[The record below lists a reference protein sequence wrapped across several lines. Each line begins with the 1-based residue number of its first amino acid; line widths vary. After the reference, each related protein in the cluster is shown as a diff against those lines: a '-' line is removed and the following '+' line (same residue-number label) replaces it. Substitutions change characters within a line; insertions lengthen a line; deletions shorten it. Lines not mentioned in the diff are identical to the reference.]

1 MRMAYKSLNIRE
13 VESYLRDIDFFK
25 QHENF
30 HTEEIGDG
38 NLNLVF
44 RVSSESGK
52 SAILKQA
59 LPYLKVFGDKWPL
72 SLERNKLEA
81 EALKIQNKLAPG
93 LVPKVYRVDEELA
106 LTIMEDLSKLEIMRL
121 GTIKMKKYPKFSDHI
136 STFLANMI
144 FYTSDFFM
152 DPLEKKKLVIKF
164 TNPDI
169 CKITEDLIFTEP
181 YYDCPRNKVN
191 PALRPYLESKF
202 WKREYLWH
210 EASKLKY
217 NFLTRAES
225 LIHGDLHTGSIFIS
239 ETETK
244 VFDAEFAYFGPSAF
258 DPGLLIGNIL
268 INYVSWDGKD
278 QPLEVIRNYRTYL
291 LNTIEGIYEE
301 FIRKFTEKHKEEV
314 RDVSFRNICYL
325 DTHLKE
331 FFWDMIGYAA
341 TVMIRRMHGLA
352 HNIDVD
358 GIEDLKRRSEVQ
370 ISVLELATSLMMSRY
385 RFKSIRDVTYYIKSF
400 IF

>member
-1 MRMAYKSLNIRE
+1 MVYKSLDIAE
-13 VESYLRDIDFFK
+13 VEKYVRNREFFK
-25 QHENF
+25 QHESLRS
-30 HTEEIGDG
+30 EEVGDG
-38 NLNLVF
+38 NINLVF
-44 RVSSESGK
+44 RVSNASGK
-52 SAILKQA
+52 SVIIKQA
-59 LPYLKVFGDKWPL
+59 LPYLRICGDKWPL
-72 SLERNKLEA
+72 RLERNSLEA
-81 EALKIQNKLAPG
+81 EAIKIQNRLAPG
-93 LVPKVYRVDEELA
+93 LEPEVYCVDEEFA
-106 LTIMEDLSKLEIMRL
+106 LTIMEDLSRLEVMRL
-121 GTIKMKKYPKFSDHI
+121 GTIKMKKYPKFVDHI

-152 DPLEKKKLVIKF
+152 DPLEKKKLVKKF

-181 YYDCPRNKVN
+181 YYDCPRNNVN

-217 NFLTRAES
+217 NFLTRTES

-278 QPLEVIRNYRTYL
+278 QPLEAIRDYRTYL
-291 LNTIEGIYEE
+291 LNTIEEIYEE

-314 RDVSFRNICYL
+314 RDISFKNMRYL
-325 DTHLKE
+325 EAYLKE
-331 FFWDMIGYAA
+331 FFLDMIGYAA
-341 TVMIRRMHGLA
+341 TVMIRRTHGLA

-370 ISVLELATSLMMSRY
+370 ITILELATSLMMSRY
-385 RFKSIRDVTYYIKSF
+385 RFNSIRDITSYIKSI

>member
-1 MRMAYKSLNIRE
+1 MAYKSLNITEAEKYVRNKE
-13 VESYLRDIDFFK
+13 FFK
-25 QHENF
+25 QHESLRS
-30 HTEEIGDG
+30 EEIGDG
-38 NLNLVF
+38 NLNLIF
-44 RVSSESGK
+44 RVSSTSGK
-52 SAILKQA
+52 SVIIKQA
-59 LPYLKVFGDKWPL
+59 LPYLKIFGDKWPL

-81 EALKIQNKLAPG
+81 EALKIQNQLAPG
-93 LVPKVYRVDEELA
+93 LEPEVYCVDKELA
-106 LTIMEDLSKLEIMRL
+106 LTIMEDLSRLEVMRL
-121 GTIKMKKYPKFSDHI
+121 GTIKMKKYPKFVDHI

-152 DPLEKKKLVIKF
+152 NPLEKKKLIKKF
-164 TNPDI
+164 INPDL

-181 YYDCPRNKVN
+181 YYDCPRNNVN

-210 EASKLKY
+210 ETSKLKY

-225 LIHGDLHTGSIFIS
+225 LIHGDLHTGSIFAS

-244 VFDAEFAYFGPSAF
+244 VFDTEFAYFGPSAF

-268 INYVSWDGKD
+268 INYVSWNGKD
-278 QPLEVIRNYRTYL
+278 QPLEAIRDYRTYL

-314 RDVSFRNICYL
+314 RDISFKNMRYL
-325 DTHLKE
+325 ETYLEE
-331 FFWDMIGYAA
+331 FFLDMIGYAA
-341 TVMIRRMHGLA
+341 IVMIRRMHGLA

-385 RFKSIRDVTYYIKSF
+385 RFKSIRDVTSYIKSI

>member
-1 MRMAYKSLNIRE
+1 MAYKSLNITE
-13 VESYLRDIDFFK
+13 VEKYVKNIEYFKRHESLRS
-25 QHENF
+25 
-30 HTEEIGDG
+30 EEIGDG
-38 NLNLVF
+38 NLNLIF
-44 RVSSESGK
+44 RVSNRSGK
-52 SAILKQA
+52 SAIIKQA

-72 SLERNKLEA
+72 RLERNKLEA
-81 EALKIQNKLAPG
+81 EAIKIQNRLAPG
-93 LVPKVYRVDEELA
+93 LEPEVCLVDEELA
-106 LTIMEDLSKLEIMRL
+106 LTIMEDLSRLEVMRL
-121 GTIKMKKYPKFSDHI
+121 GTIKMKKYPKFVDHI

-152 DPLEKKKLVIKF
+152 DPLEKKKLVKKF

-169 CKITEDLIFTEP
+169 CKITEDLIFTDP
-181 YYDCPRNKVN
+181 YYDCPRNNVN

-202 WKREYLWH
+202 WKREFLWR

-217 NFLTRAES
+217 KFLTHAES
-225 LIHGDLHTGSIFIS
+225 LIHGDLHTGSIFIGK
-239 ETETK
+239 TETK
-244 VFDAEFAYFGPSAF
+244 VFDSEFAYFGPSAF

-278 QPLEVIRNYRTYL
+278 QPLEAIRDYRTYL
-291 LNTIEGIYEE
+291 LNTIEGIYKE
-301 FIRKFTEKHKEEV
+301 FIRKFTEKYKKEV
-314 RDVSFRNICYL
+314 KDISFRNMRYL
-325 DTHLKE
+325 ETYLKE
-331 FFWDMIGYAA
+331 FFLNMIGYAA

-370 ISVLELATSLMMSRY
+370 ISILELATSLMMSRY
-385 RFKSIRDVTYYIKSF
+385 RFDSIRDITSYIKSI

>member
-1 MRMAYKSLNIRE
+1 MAYKSLNITGI
-13 VESYLRDIDFFK
+13 ESYIRDIVFFER
-25 QHENF
+25 HESF

-44 RVSSESGK
+44 RVSNRSGK
-52 SAILKQA
+52 SAIIKQA

-72 SLERNKLEA
+72 RLERNKLEA
-81 EALKIQNKLAPG
+81 EAIKIQNKLAPG
-93 LVPKVYRVDEELA
+93 LVPKVYFVDEELA
-106 LTIMEDLSKLEIMRL
+106 LTIMEDLSRLEIMRL
-121 GTIKMKKYPKFSDHI
+121 GTIKMKKYPKFTDHI
-136 STFLANMI
+136 STFLANMM
-144 FYTSDFFM
+144 FYTSDFFV
-152 DPLEKKKLVIKF
+152 DCIKKKNLVNKF
-164 TNPDI
+164 MNPDI
-169 CKITEDLIFTEP
+169 CKITEDLIFTDP
-181 YYDCPRNKVN
+181 YYNCPRNNVN

-202 WKREYLWH
+202 WKREYLWR

-217 NFLTRAES
+217 NFLTHAES
-225 LIHGDLHTGSIFIS
+225 LIHGDLHTGSIFVS

-268 INYVSWDGKD
+268 INYVSWNGKD
-278 QPLEVIRNYRTYL
+278 QPLKAIRDYRTYL

-301 FIRKFTEKHKEEV
+301 FIRKFTEKYKKEV
-314 RDVSFRNICYL
+314 KDISFRNMRYL
-325 DTHLKE
+325 ETYLEE
-331 FFWDMIGYAA
+331 FFLDMIGYAA

-352 HNIDVD
+352 HNIDID

-370 ISVLELATSLMMSRY
+370 IFVLELATSLMMSRY
-385 RFKSIRDVTYYIKSF
+385 RFESIRDVTSYIKSI

>member
-1 MRMAYKSLNIRE
+1 MVYKSLTITE
-13 VESYLRDIDFFK
+13 VEKYVRNREFFK
-25 QHENF
+25 QHENLRS
-30 HTEEIGDG
+30 EEIGDG
-38 NLNLVF
+38 NINLVF
-44 RVSSESGK
+44 RVSNASGK
-52 SAILKQA
+52 SVIIKQA
-59 LPYLKVFGDKWPL
+59 LPYLRICGDNWPL
-72 SLERNKLEA
+72 RLERNGLEA
-81 EALKIQNKLAPG
+81 EAIKIQNRLAPG
-93 LVPKVYRVDEELA
+93 LEPEVYFVDEKFA
-106 LTIMEDLSKLEIMRL
+106 LTIMEDLSRLEVMRL
-121 GTIKMKKYPKFSDHI
+121 GTIKMKKYPKFVDHI

-152 DPLEKKKLVIKF
+152 DPLEKKKLVKKF

-181 YYDCPRNKVN
+181 YYDCPRNNVN

-202 WKREYLWH
+202 WKREFLWR

-217 NFLTRAES
+217 KFLTHAES
-225 LIHGDLHTGSIFIS
+225 LIHGDLHTGSIFVS
-239 ETETK
+239 KTETK

-268 INYVSWDGKD
+268 INYISWDGKE
-278 QPLEVIRNYRTYL
+278 QPLELIQDYRTYL

-301 FIRKFTEKHKEEV
+301 FIRKFTEKYKEEV
-314 RDVSFRNICYL
+314 RDISFKNMGYFEAY
-325 DTHLKE
+325 LKE
-331 FFWDMIGYAA
+331 FFLDMIGYAA
-341 TVMIRRMHGLA
+341 IVMIRRTHGLA

-370 ISVLELATSLMMSRY
+370 ISILELATSLMMSRY
-385 RFKSIRDVTYYIKSF
+385 RFDSIRDITSYIKSI

>member
-1 MRMAYKSLNIRE
+1 MAYKSLNVTGI
-13 VESYLRDIDFFK
+13 ESYIRDIVFFER
-25 QHENF
+25 HESF

-44 RVSSESGK
+44 RVSSKSGK
-52 SAILKQA
+52 SAIIKQA

-72 SLERNKLEA
+72 RLERNKLEA

-93 LVPKVYRVDEELA
+93 LAPKVYLVDEELA
-106 LTIMEDLSKLEIMRL
+106 LTIMEDLSRLGIMRL
-121 GTIKMKKYPKFSDHI
+121 GTIKMKKYPKFVDHI
-136 STFLANMI
+136 STFLTNMI
-144 FYTSDFFM
+144 LYTSDFFM
-152 DPLEKKKLVIKF
+152 APLEKKKLVKKF
-164 TNPDI
+164 TNPDL
-169 CKITEDLIFTEP
+169 CKITEDLIFTDP
-181 YYDCPRNKVN
+181 YYDCPRNNVN

-202 WKREYLWH
+202 WKREYLWR

-217 NFLTRAES
+217 NFLTHAES
-225 LIHGDLHTGSIFIS
+225 LIHGDLHTGSIFVS

-244 VFDAEFAYFGPSAF
+244 VFDAEFACFGPSAF

-278 QPLEVIRNYRTYL
+278 QPLKAIRDYRTYL

-301 FIRKFTEKHKEEV
+301 FIRKFTEKYKEEV
-314 RDVSFRNICYL
+314 RDISFRNMSYL
-325 DTHLKE
+325 ETYLEE
-331 FFWDMIGYAA
+331 FFLDMIGYAA
-341 TVMIRRMHGLA
+341 TAMIRRMHGLA

-370 ISVLELATSLMMSRY
+370 ISILELATSSMMSRY
-385 RFKSIRDVTYYIKSF
+385 KFKSIRDVTSYIKSIMF
-400 IF
+400 